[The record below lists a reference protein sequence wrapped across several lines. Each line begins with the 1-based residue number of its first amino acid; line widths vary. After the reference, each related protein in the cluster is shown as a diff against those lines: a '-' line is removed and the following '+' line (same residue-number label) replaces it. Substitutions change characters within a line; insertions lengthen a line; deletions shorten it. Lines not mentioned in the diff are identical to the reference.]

1 MTEYKEQGKT
11 QLELRVNAEAVYSEA
26 TFKRIVEDA
35 VWLHQQA
42 MRNQIDDGQKRRYGR
57 IIVLLMAFYLESLS
71 NLLFEE
77 VVGEEL
83 SRVDCRTDLSQPLR
97 KFRAIHS
104 KLLGKELPINVDGIQ
119 DVFTIRNKVIAHPSG
134 RARLRSTE
142 HGWDRID
149 TQVSYRKFKRFPS
162 IYSRFTLQEAEA
174 VLNEVREFM
183 TRFLGLIKDRVPE
196 ERIKE
201 WWPDELARWSES
213 DSKQ

>member
-1 MTEYKEQGKT
+1 MTEYKECAKT
-11 QLELRVNAEAVYSEA
+11 QIGLRVSAEAVYSEA
-26 TFKRIVEDA
+26 TFRRIVEDA

-42 MRNQIDDGQKRRYGR
+42 MRNQIDNSQERRYGR

-83 SRVDCRTDLSQPLR
+83 ERADFRTDLPRPLR

-104 KLLGKELPINVDGIQ
+104 KLLGKELSLNIEGIQ
-119 DVFTIRNKVIAHPSG
+119 DIFTIRNKVIAHPSG
-134 RARLRSTE
+134 RAQLQTTE

-149 TQVSYRKFKRFPS
+149 TQVNYKKFREFPS
-162 IYSRFTLQEAEA
+162 IYSRFTLREAEA
-174 VLNEVREFM
+174 VLNEVREFV
-183 TRFLGLIKDRVPE
+183 TRFLGLIKDKVSQ

-201 WWPDELARWSES
+201 WWPDELVKWSES
-213 DSKQ
+213 ASKH